1 MGVRRKWFDWVAM
14 QAGIDSGAGYRR
26 CHELFGIAHATWK
39 KAIRLGD
46 LHDDPAGR
54 PYADAR
60 NRYDWAMIQRYHDQG
75 NSVRACQGR
84 FGFSLNSWFKARK
97 RGSIASRGMPKKS
110 IDGLARNRS
119 NRGNIKRRLSERGV
133 LPYVCAI
140 CGISQWQGRPLT
152 LQIDHVN
159 GKRLDYRLDNL
170 RLLCANCHSQTDTFG
185 GRNLV
190 ALRRNPG

>member
-1 MGVRRKWFDWVAM
+1 MTCTTTR
-14 QAGIDSGAGYRR
+14 QAGP
-26 CHELFGIAHATWK
+26 T
-39 KAIRLGD
+39 
-46 LHDDPAGR
+46 P
-54 PYADAR
+54 DAR

-170 RLLCANCHSQTDTFG
+170 RLLCANCHARPTRSGVEASWHSVAIPVDAMVACQFLT
-185 GRNLV
+185 LV
-190 ALRRNPG
+190 IVVRVHDREQRPYRLEA